1 MILITARTD
10 RSGCS
15 RTATCPDSDMIYFS
29 FNAKDEIYSSNQLMF
44 NLVNGDTDF
53 RCLKLDCIRSD
64 IF

>member
-1 MILITARTD
+1 MILKTAITD

-15 RTATCPDSDMIYFS
+15 RTATCPYSDMIYLS

-44 NLVNGDTDF
+44 NLLNRDTDF

-64 IF
+64 IV